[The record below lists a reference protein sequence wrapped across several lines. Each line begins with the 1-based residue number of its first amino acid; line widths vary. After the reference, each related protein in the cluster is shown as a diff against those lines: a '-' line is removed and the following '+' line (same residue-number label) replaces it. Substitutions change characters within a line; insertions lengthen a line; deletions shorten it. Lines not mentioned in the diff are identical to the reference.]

1 MNPWVTA
8 AALDALS
15 RGWPSAEG
23 LDEWLH
29 EAERSASIQL
39 RTVGA
44 LALYRRGRRDD
55 ERRDSLLDALGM
67 PWSRLTDGLHPEIMD
82 ALFADWASDGEFQ
95 DACWAGVGTRGP
107 PKYHIGYDIAR
118 SMLMRIHA
126 EDPRVPRWLQQ
137 QIETGDSLSF
147 ARTERGSALLEPIFS
162 EHANV
167 CAAAE
172 SWLDEN
178 KFSSHDFEA
187 ARLAAMLRSDAA
199 KRAMLSA
206 VADTEHYRF
215 WPVWSLLHG
224 WGIDDPEVAAVLEPL
239 PRMPAEDRQHIAHHI
254 PEIVGSV
261 DDSFRLLAEICDLPE
276 VSRTDFVIQ
285 GFAALGN
292 EIDEGAA
299 VSAILPHIRES
310 RSIRLGESQLIA
322 RFHAD
327 PRVRAFALERLAQ
340 PSPPLEAMAG
350 VYSADAEIAPLIL
363 QRAAPLLTVF
373 RRYIAKRASQRFD
386 DAPLRQVLQQ
396 CELETD
402 EHAMAQATIGLS
414 YEALATP
421 GEAHARTEVLRT
433 QLNAVGPDYDKR
445 RAAAFGGLLALGR
458 ADVFADA
465 KEKRDDGTLT
475 IDLVQRLRDYAPVLE
490 LATERWEELEAAT
503 GGTSISRL
511 CRRDR
516 PCQLLEG
523 VCTLLKPLPRLDG
536 KIRGILPGR
545 FGGAASAQSGGA
557 NTTQTRPLAAP
568 GLLQAGL
575 GRRPRRTEMDCPR
588 RCPIHGRRVEM
599 SGCTRPS
606 PGARVSP
613 TAAARLGLSQ
623 RNCAREARPVLAFL
637 DGIRDV
643 RVVADGP
650 CVTLREWA

>member
-1 MNPWVTA
+1 MGTDETEGLELLGLALDGPRTGPIGEAIVTRLGRWWPGVTKWRSDLYAQLARWEATDELEVGLRLVALAHDSVNPRVTA

-15 RGWPSAEG
+15 RGWPSVEG

-44 LALYRRGRRDD
+44 LTLYRRGRRDD

-67 PWSRLTDGLHPEIMD
+67 PWSRFTDGLHPEIMD
-82 ALFADWASDGEFQ
+82 ALVADWASDGEFQ

-107 PKYHIGYDIAR
+107 PKYHIGYDIAQ

-167 CAAAE
+167 RAAAE
-172 SWLDEN
+172 SWFDEN

-187 ARLAAMLRSDAA
+187 AHLAAMLRSDAA

-206 VADTEHYRF
+206 LADTEHYRF

-363 QRAAPLLTVF
+363 QRAAPLPPPI
-373 RRYIAKRASQRFD
+373 R
-386 DAPLRQVLQQ
+386 
-396 CELETD
+396 
-402 EHAMAQATIGLS
+402 
-414 YEALATP
+414 EAGDHP
-421 GEAHARTEVLRT
+421 
-433 QLNAVGPDYDKR
+433 P
-445 RAAAFGGLLALGR
+445 GR
-458 ADVFADA
+458 ALPSAGPA
-465 KEKRDDGTLT
+465 HLGQAGYSDDHILS
-475 IDLVQRLRDYAPVLE
+475 LVRSL
-490 LATERWEELEAAT
+490 
-503 GGTSISRL
+503 SRL
-511 CRRDR
+511 
-516 PCQLLEG
+516 
-523 VCTLLKPLPRLDG
+523 
-536 KIRGILPGR
+536 
-545 FGGAASAQSGGA
+545 
-557 NTTQTRPLAAP
+557 
-568 GLLQAGL
+568 
-575 GRRPRRTEMDCPR
+575 
-588 RCPIHGRRVEM
+588 
-599 SGCTRPS
+599 
-606 PGARVSP
+606 
-613 TAAARLGLSQ
+613 
-623 RNCAREARPVLAFL
+623 
-637 DGIRDV
+637 
-643 RVVADGP
+643 
-650 CVTLREWA
+650 